1 LQKVVRIRLSLH
13 TQHVVL
19 IDMELTNGHY
29 HIQGIALKTLAEQY
43 QTPLYIYDGEK
54 IVSQYKRLKNAFGDT
69 RVKIKYAAKALTN
82 QSILTL
88 LQKAGAGVDVVSVQ
102 ELHLALRA
110 GFAPSEIMFTPN
122 CVDFKEIEEA
132 VSLKVH
138 VNVDNLPFLERFG
151 QRYGSSYPLCV
162 RINPHID
169 AGGNEKIMTGHRES
183 KFGISIEQEKEIL
196 AVVSKYNIQVEG
208 VHVHSGSDFKSAEAF
223 VHAAEIIFRVARDY
237 SSLSFLDFGSGFKVA
252 YKEGDHATDIEELGI
267 KMSAAF
273 KRFCAEY
280 GKELELWFEPG
291 KFLVSESGLLLTHC
305 TVVKET
311 PACTFIGVNSGLN
324 HLIRPMMYNA
334 YHGIFNV
341 SNPKGP
347 LKKYNV
353 VGYICET
360 DTFGKA
366 LEIGEAKEGDLI
378 AMKNAGAYGFSMS
391 SNYNSRFRP
400 AEVLILN
407 GKDFLIRKREIFED
421 LLKNQVEIFSTVK
434 DLQV

>member
-1 LQKVVRIRLSLH
+1 
-13 TQHVVL
+13 
-19 IDMELTNGHY
+19 MELTNGTY
-29 HIQGIALKTLAEQY
+29 SIQGIALTTLAEKH
-43 QTPLYIYDGEK
+43 QTPLYVYDGEK
-54 IVSQYKRLKNAFGDT
+54 IVNQYNRLKNAFGDT

-82 QSILTL
+82 QSVLTL

-102 ELHLALRA
+102 ELQLALRA

-122 CVDFKEIEEA
+122 CVDYSEIEEA
-132 VSLKVH
+132 VSLNVH
-138 VNVDNLPFLERFG
+138 VNVDNLPFLQRFG
-151 QRYGSSYPLCV
+151 EQYGSSYPVCI

-196 AVVSKYNIQVEG
+196 SIVSHYKINVEG
-208 VHVHSGSDFKSAEAF
+208 IHVHSGSDFKSADAF
-223 VHAAEIIFRVARDY
+223 VKATEIMFKVAIDY
-237 SSLSFLDFGSGFKVA
+237 KALTFIDFGSGFKVA
-252 YKEGDHATDIEELGI
+252 YKEGDHATDIEELGM

-273 KRFCAEY
+273 KSFCATY

-291 KFLVSESGLLLTHC
+291 KFLVSESGFLLTSC
-305 TVVKET
+305 TVIKET

-334 YHGIFNV
+334 YHSIFNV
-341 SNPKGP
+341 SNPTGKT
-347 LKKYNV
+347 KKYNV

-360 DTFGKA
+360 DTFGTA
-366 LEIGEAKEGDLI
+366 LDINESKVGDIIG
-378 AMKNAGAYGFSMS
+378 MKNAGAYGFSMS

-421 LLKNQVEIFSTVK
+421 LLKNQIEIFSAQK
-434 DLQV
+434 DLKI

>member
-1 LQKVVRIRLSLH
+1 
-13 TQHVVL
+13 
-19 IDMELTNGHY
+19 MELTNGNY
-29 HIQGIALKTLAEQY
+29 NIQGIALSSLAEKY
-43 QTPLYIYDGEK
+43 QTPLYVYDGEK
-54 IVSQYKRLKNAFGDT
+54 IVNQYKRLKSAFGNT
-69 RVKIKYAAKALTN
+69 HVKIKYAAKALTN

-88 LQKAGAGVDVVSVQ
+88 LQKAGAGVDVVSLQ

-122 CVDFKEIEEA
+122 CVDFSEIQEA
-132 VSLKVH
+132 VALKVH

-151 QRYGSSYPLCV
+151 QLYGSSYPVCV

-196 AVVSKYNIQVEG
+196 ALVEKYKIHVEG
-208 VHVHSGSDFKSAEAF
+208 IHVHSGSDFKSADAF
-223 VHAAEIIFRVARDY
+223 VHAAEIMFGVAKNY
-237 SSLSFLDFGSGFKVA
+237 PALSFIDFGSGFKVA
-252 YKEGDHATDIEELGI
+252 YKEGDHATDIEELGK
-267 KMSAAF
+267 KMSTAF
-273 KRFCAEY
+273 KSFCTTY

-291 KFLVSESGLLLTHC
+291 KFLVSESGFLLTTC
-305 TVVKET
+305 TVIKET

-334 YHGIFNV
+334 YHSIFNV
-341 SNPKGP
+341 SNPTGTR
-347 LKKYNV
+347 KKYNV

-366 LEIGEAKEGDLI
+366 LEISEAKEGDI
-378 AMKNAGAYGFSMS
+378 IGMKNAGAYGFSMS

-407 GKDFLIRKREIFED
+407 GKDFLIRKREVLED
-421 LLKNQVEIFSTVK
+421 LLKNQIEIFSEVK
-434 DLQV
+434 ELKD

>member
-1 LQKVVRIRLSLH
+1 
-13 TQHVVL
+13 
-19 IDMELTNGHY
+19 MELTNGTY
-29 HIQGIALKTLAEQY
+29 NIQGIALTALAEKH
-43 QTPLYIYDGEK
+43 QTPLYVYDGEK
-54 IVSQYKRLKNAFGDT
+54 IVTQYKRLKNAFGDT

-102 ELHLALRA
+102 ELQLALRA
-110 GFAPSEIMFTPN
+110 GFASSEIMFTPN
-122 CVDFKEIEEA
+122 CVDFSEIEEA

-138 VNVDNLPFLERFG
+138 VNVDNLPFLQRFG
-151 QRYGSSYPLCV
+151 EQYGSSYPVCI

-196 AVVSKYNIQVEG
+196 SIVSQHKINVEG
-208 VHVHSGSDFKSAEAF
+208 IHVHSGSDFKSADAF
-223 VHAAEIIFRVARDY
+223 VKATEIMFTVAKDY
-237 SSLSFLDFGSGFKVA
+237 KALNFIDFGSGFKVA
-252 YKEGDHATDIEELGI
+252 YKEGDHATDIEELGM

-273 KRFCAEY
+273 KSFCTTY

-291 KFLVSESGLLLTHC
+291 KFLVSESGFLLTSC
-305 TVVKET
+305 TVIKET

-334 YHGIFNV
+334 YHSIFNA
-341 SNPKGP
+341 SNPTGKV
-347 LKKYNV
+347 KKYNV

-366 LEIGEAKEGDLI
+366 LDISEAKVGDIICL
-378 AMKNAGAYGFSMS
+378 KNAGAYGFSMS

-407 GKDFLIRKREIFED
+407 GKDFLIRKREKIED
-421 LLKNQVEIFSTVK
+421 LLKNQIEIFSEQK
-434 DLQV
+434 ELSI